1 MDEAR
6 HRALTLR
13 GKLNA
18 LIRAFFAERAVLEV
32 ETPIL
37 AQAASTDVNL
47 DSFDTGFTGPSSG
60 GARRRFLR
68 TSPEFWH
75 KRLLCEGLGDCYEL
89 GRAFRNGEF
98 GRRHNPEF
106 TLLEWY
112 RIGWSP
118 QKLMA
123 EVEALV
129 RMAFLL
135 VGRDPGL
142 SETLSYRELF
152 RRHLGLDPLTAGDDD
167 LRRQVAQFWVD
178 AGRLDRDGMLD
189 VLLTHR
195 VEPALPENAL
205 TFVHG
210 YPPSQAA
217 LARVV
222 KDDDGHPVAER
233 FELYL
238 GRLELCNG
246 FHELADAGEQRGRF
260 MADNQARERSGKEG
274 LPWDRRLV
282 ESLESPGLPACS
294 GVALGIDRLL
304 MAMLGSDDI
313 RDVLAFA
320 FPDA

>member
-1 MDEAR
+1 MNEVR

-13 GKLNA
+13 AKLNA
-18 LIRAFFAERAVLEV
+18 MIRAFFAERAVMEV

-37 AQAASTDVNL
+37 GQAASTDVNL
-47 DSFDTGFTGPSSG
+47 DSFDSEYIGPGTG

-118 QKLMA
+118 PRLMA

-135 VGRDPGL
+135 VGRDPGVA
-142 SETLSYRELF
+142 ETISYRALF
-152 RRHLGLDPLTAGDDD
+152 RRHLDLDPLTARDDD

-195 VEPALPENAL
+195 IEPALAQAGL

-222 KDDDGHPVAER
+222 KDDDGRPVAER

-238 GRLELCNG
+238 GSLELCNG

-260 MADNQARERSGKEG
+260 MADNQGRERLGKEA
-274 LPWDRRLV
+274 LPWDRRLIAA
-282 ESLESPGLPACS
+282 LDSPGLPACS
-294 GVALGIDRLL
+294 GVALGVDRLL

-313 RDVLAFA
+313 RDVVAYV